1 MIFLSIGG
9 YEVKGPGNSDA
20 IQGAN
25 GDMGENDA
33 ADFDSIFY
41 FHHCFIDKMFWAWQQ
56 KHNSTKKLDI
66 IHGYP
71 GTNSVDNQGPTPG
84 VAGGTWLGMES
95 PLAPFKKLNGQP
107 LLANVSRS
115 YKHPKK

>member
-9 YEVKGPGNSDA
+9 YEVKGPGNFDA

-66 IHGYP
+66 IHRQSRPNTRSSRRYM
-71 GTNSVDNQGPTPG
+71 
-84 VAGGTWLGMES
+84 AG
-95 PLAPFKKLNGQP
+95 NGEPSGSIQE
-107 LLANVSRS
+107 A
-115 YKHPKK
+115 